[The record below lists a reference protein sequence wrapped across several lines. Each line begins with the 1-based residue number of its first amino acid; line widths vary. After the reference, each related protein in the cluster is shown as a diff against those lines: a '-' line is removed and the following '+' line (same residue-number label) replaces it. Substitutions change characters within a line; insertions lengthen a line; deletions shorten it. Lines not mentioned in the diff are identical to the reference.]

1 MWAASVAAWF
11 VAWLE
16 ACSEAACPEGAYLG
30 GGFVRYPA
38 AQELDSAVS
47 SLLEVPSAQK
57 V

>member
-1 MWAASVAAWF
+1 MWAASVVAWF

-16 ACSEAACPEGAYLG
+16 ACSEAVCPEGAYLG
-30 GGFVRYPA
+30 GGFVRYSA

-47 SLLEVPSAQK
+47 SLLEVPLAQK